1 MENAKIQNQID
12 DINSKLDIILEEIG
26 KQRQQR
32 RELVE
37 LRDDL
42 LRVGKDVS
50 RDVIDELEELSS
62 TFETKDAILLGKQ
75 LLRNFNNIK
84 TAFEQLESA
93 RDFIADFSSI
103 SGDLFNDVMLKFDE
117 FDRKGY
123 FDLMKKGGETLDVIA
138 STFSP
143 DDFDRLNETIPRFAS
158 ILKRLSKP
166 ELVEKLDTAVQ
177 VFDSYEFD
185 ASKSAGPVKLI
196 SGAMSSEARTGMLY
210 MLGLLRETVKT
221 LQTESH

>member
-1 MENAKIQNQID
+1 MENTKIQNQID

-62 TFETKDAILLGKQ
+62 SFEIKDAILLGKQ
-75 LLRNFNNIK
+75 LLRNINNLK

-93 RDFIADFSSI
+93 RDFIADFNSI

-123 FDLMKKGGETLDVIA
+123 FELMKKGGETLDIIA
-138 STFSP
+138 AEFSP
-143 DDFDRLNETIPRFAS
+143 EDIDRLNKNIPRFAS
-158 ILKRLSKP
+158 ILKKLSKP
-166 ELVEKLDTAVQ
+166 ELIEKIDTAVQ
-177 VFDSYEFD
+177 VFDSYKYD
-185 ASKSAGPVKLI
+185 SSKSAGPVKLI

-210 MLGLLRETVKT
+210 MLGLMRETVKSLNAET
-221 LQTESH
+221 K